1 MDMERG
7 EEDLVGASG
16 WCPAPPTC
24 PAVGLGANDII
35 LWASQ
40 AITLLFITADWTRH
54 SLLADMHYFS

>member
-35 LWASQ
+35 SYASQ
-40 AITLLFITADWTRH
+40 VITHYLLLPIELGTSACRCI
-54 SLLADMHYFS
+54 LFSP

>member
-7 EEDLVGASG
+7 EEDLVGVSG

-35 LWASQ
+35 P
-40 AITLLFITADWTRH
+40 
-54 SLLADMHYFS
+54 